1 MNSSF
6 LTSDNITYLINNVR
20 GKVKNEI
27 DYDITNEKKYIN
39 ILKKLVKTIHSANMN
54 APKPTDYM
62 NQLVITKCVPFLVNQ
77 INKTRNQWQ
86 QGSQQQG
93 SQQQG
98 QQQGSQQQGQQQG
111 SQQTSDGLYG
121 NLPIVASNRPETTR
135 ATDYSNPQDFSS
147 LKSSQGQSQGAMD
160 FSSLQLSDQGQ
171 IGNNPHAAFSNNS
184 NRPIA
189 MPGNDQNNLYRQ
201 PPMVNQGGG
210 LELPPREMPQLTQLG
225 DEPKRNNLKMDISNF
240 NNQQPQPLDN
250 DIDFSGLSLNN
261 EPQPIDNVSGVNTKD
276 LDEKIDFA
284 KRLEEMQRERDYSG
298 GEQAKSTDAFDNRTI
313 NIESR
318 QQEFLQNKA
327 EKTSVEEQTFF
338 NKLAEN
344 NKGVSKATQERD
356 ADIKAMNLQKLSN
369 NYMESGL
376 EMDDNSYMNYSK
388 NSLQLGSTNASVATD
403 SLDDFSRKLPD
414 TNRSVEDEDTYT
426 RDVIEQTKERTKEH
440 IDNTFLSTNYKFE
453 RRKRRILTVDISSNL
468 PDFGDGRKAVDNIS
482 NSYWGKFRVNL
493 AEEFVVDKLSDVF
506 IESIII
512 NNPAQATSTSN
523 LYFIMDIEEFNIK
536 TISNNIFM
544 MDKFVMPN
552 ENTASSGTSK
562 MMKYHLKSNYVA
574 TVNPTKL
581 NSLTFNISNE
591 DNQNVNLAL
600 TDSTATI
607 NFTDGYEAAVDSVV
621 VNDVSKL
628 TLFDAVYNRY
638 NHFVGIITK
647 IETKTLSFNNLT
659 SIPLTHGEN
668 LFIVDEPIRTNVYT
682 NGVNDTT
689 ITVDNSTDDTDSS
702 AETDFAKGDKV
713 YLGNGTLLGK
723 LSAITPRLLT
733 FERVI
738 DVPVPDGVRMYKE
751 SALPRVFASNTKN
764 NRIILELVFM
774 PR

>member
-20 GKVKNEI
+20 AQVKNEI

-39 ILKKLVKTIHSANMN
+39 ILKKLVKTIHSANMS

-62 NQLVITKCVPFLVNQ
+62 NHLVITKCVPFLVNQ

-86 QGSQQQG
+86 Q
-93 SQQQG
+93 QG
-98 QQQGSQQQGQQQG
+98 QKKSN
-111 SQQTSDGLYG
+111 GLYG
-121 NLPIVASNRPETTR
+121 NLPIVTSNRPETTR
-135 ATDYSNPQDFSS
+135 STDYSKPQDFSS
-147 LKSSQGQSQGAMD
+147 LKPSQGQNQGAMD

-171 IGNNPHAAFSNNS
+171 LGNNPHAAFSNNS
-184 NRPIA
+184 NRPMA
-189 MPGNDQNNLYRQ
+189 MPGNDQNNLYKQ
-201 PPMVNQGGG
+201 PPMSNQGGG
-210 LELPPREMPQLTQLG
+210 LEPPPREMPRLTQMG
-225 DEPKRNNLKMDISNF
+225 DEPNKNNLKMDISNF
-240 NNQQPQPLDN
+240 NNQQSRTQPQPLNNDN
-250 DIDFSGLSLNN
+250 DFSALSLNS
-261 EPQPIDNVSGVNTKD
+261 EPTPIDNVSGVNTKD

-298 GEQAKSTDAFDNRTI
+298 TEQAKSTDAFDNRTI

-327 EKTSVEEQTFF
+327 DKASLEEQTFF

-344 NKGVSKATQERD
+344 NKGESKATQERD
-356 ADIKAMNLQKLSN
+356 ADIQAMNLQKLSN
-369 NYMESGL
+369 NYMDSGF

-388 NSLQLGSTNASVATD
+388 NSLQLGSTNASVAAD

-426 RDVIEQTKERTKEH
+426 RDVIEQNKDSTKEH

-453 RRKRRILTVDISSNL
+453 RRKRRILTIDISSNL

-536 TISNNIFM
+536 TISNNNFM

-581 NSLTFNISNE
+581 NSLTFNITNE
-591 DNQNVNLAL
+591 DDQNVNLAL
-600 TDSTATI
+600 TDSTATV
-607 NFTDGYEAAVDSVV
+607 NFATGYKAGVESVV
-621 VNDVSKL
+621 VNDGTKF
-628 TLFDAVYNRY
+628 TLFDAIYNSNNR
-638 NHFVGIITK
+638 FVGIITA
-647 IETKTLSFNNLT
+647 ISVNTLSFNNLT
-659 SIPLTHGEN
+659 SIPLRHGEK
-668 LFIVDEPIRTNVYT
+668 LFIVDSSIRTGIFSEDVSDL
-682 NGVNDTT
+682 GDTT
-689 ITVDNSTDDTDSS
+689 IAVDNGTDDTDSS
-702 AETDFAKGDKV
+702 AETDFAVGDKV
-713 YLGNGTLLGK
+713 YLGNGSLLGK
-723 LSAITPRLLT
+723 LSAITARQLT
-733 FERVI
+733 FESGISVA
-738 DVPVPDGVRMYKE
+738 VPNNVRMYKE
-751 SALPRVFASNTKN
+751 SALPRVFASNTKS